1 MSAYDRIKLA
11 RDINRPTAK
20 KYIDVIIDEF
30 MEFHGDRAFADDH
43 AIIGGI
49 GWLDKT
55 PVTVIGIEKGT
66 DMESKQ
72 FRGFGSALPEGYRKA
87 QRLMFQAEKFK
98 RPIICFVDTQGA
110 ACGSGAEMRGVGQ
123 SIADNLAKMMTIK
136 VPIITI
142 IIGEGGSGGALGLA
156 VADEVWM
163 LENSYYSVIAPESC
177 ASILYKD
184 PERKDE
190 AAESL
195 HLFAENLLELGIIEK
210 IIKEPEDFT
219 DDEATEEFLLK
230 LKEDLMRNVKRLSS
244 KRVNHLLAAR
254 YEKFRKVG
262 RYKEIG

>member
-1 MSAYDRIKLA
+1 
-11 RDINRPTAK
+11 
-20 KYIDVIIDEF
+20 
-30 MEFHGDRAFADDH
+30 
-43 AIIGGI
+43 
-49 GWLDKT
+49 
-55 PVTVIGIEKGT
+55 
-66 DMESKQ
+66 
-72 FRGFGSALPEGYRKA
+72 
-87 QRLMFQAEKFK
+87 
-98 RPIICFVDTQGA
+98 
-110 ACGSGAEMRGVGQ
+110 
-123 SIADNLAKMMTIK
+123 MMTIK

-184 PERKDE
+184 PERRDE

-195 HLFAENLLELGIIEK
+195 HLFSENLLELGIIEK

-219 DDEATEEFLLK
+219 DDDATEEFLLK
-230 LKEDLMRNVKRLSS
+230 LKDDLIRNIKRLSS
-244 KRVNHLLAAR
+244 KRVNNLLAAR